1 MRFHHAGVLL
11 DSARASP
18 NFPGKSH
25 QQETNR
31 FPFFQFGL
39 PAPTARACSS
49 FRLRLQ
55 SSMAPGRDRRRD
67 GARRR
72 LPASGAEEASM
83 SRQNIQTRDLDAP
96 DRQEEVQE
104 LFCRALH
111 QRTAEHKAKLHDDGA
126 DNASAGAAGRAGD
139 PVTPPIVFSSV
150 FFLPGDPAGP
160 YQYARWSNPTWTALE
175 ETLSILE
182 DAESVIF
189 PSGMAAVAAVLCSQ
203 LKPGDRVLL
212 PGDAYYTSRVL
223 ADTYLAP
230 YGVKVLTCPSA
241 DFDKQDFTGFRMIW
255 IETPS
260 NPGLEICDLRKAVA
274 KAREAGAALIA
285 DNTMLTPLGQR
296 PLDFGADAVV
306 SSDSK
311 AINGHSDVVFG
322 HVASRQ
328 AGLITAVRD
337 WRKIY
342 GAIPGPFESW
352 LVHRGLETL
361 EVRFERM
368 CNNAEAL
375 APRLTEHP
383 KVRQV
388 KFPGLPDHPAYAVAK
403 SQMLRFGNVLGIVVS
418 DKNAAERF
426 INSCKVLRP
435 TTSFGGVHSS
445 AERRARWGDKVP
457 EGFVR
462 LSVGCEP
469 LEQLWKEIKSA
480 LDNL

>member
-1 MRFHHAGVLL
+1 VIGEEENVSQRNVQ
-11 DSARASP
+11 ARS
-18 NFPGKSH
+18 
-25 QQETNR
+25 
-31 FPFFQFGL
+31 
-39 PAPTARACSS
+39 
-49 FRLRLQ
+49 
-55 SSMAPGRDRRRD
+55 
-67 GARRR
+67 
-72 LPASGAEEASM
+72 
-83 SRQNIQTRDLDAP
+83 LDAREV
-96 DRQEEVQE
+96 RQSDVQE
-104 LFCRALH
+104 LFCRSLH
-111 QRTAEHKAKLHDDGA
+111 QRTAEHKSRLQNDGA
-126 DNASAGAAGRAGD
+126 DGAGLGAPGRAGD

-182 DAESVIF
+182 DAECAIF

-203 LKPGDRVLL
+203 LKPGDRLLL

-230 YGVKVLTCPSA
+230 AGVKVLTCPSA
-241 DFDKQDFTGFRMIW
+241 DFDKQDFTGFRMVW

-260 NPGLEICDLRKAVA
+260 NPALEICDLRKAVSRA
-274 KAREAGAALIA
+274 KEAGATLIA
-285 DNTMLTPLGQR
+285 DNTLPTPLGQR
-296 PLDFGADAVV
+296 PLDFGAHAVV

-311 AINGHSDVVFG
+311 ALNGHSDVVFG
-322 HVASRQ
+322 HVASRDS
-328 AGLITAVRD
+328 GLLAAVRD
-337 WRKIY
+337 WRKVY

-375 APRLTEHP
+375 APRLAGHP
-383 KVRQV
+383 KVQQV
-388 KFPGLPDHPAYAVAK
+388 KFPGLPAHPAHAVAK
-403 SQMLRFGNVLGIVVS
+403 SQMLRFGMILGIVLS
-418 DKNAAERF
+418 DKNSAEKF
-426 INSCKVLRP
+426 INGCKVIRP
-435 TTSFGGVHSS
+435 TTSFGGLHTS

-469 LEQLWKEIKSA
+469 LEQLWKEMKDA
-480 LDNL
+480 LANF